1 MTSLSPVHWFEYLA
15 APTHLKIPG
24 KPWKRRETSVEAMV
38 EEATS
43 SSEYRPHHELV
54 KALALATEE
63 SKNCKRVLSKLCK
76 VVDDVKEVIRVQ
88 KAVLILHYLLFYGS
102 DEFIAYMSKQGG
114 STLTKAKYF
123 RVRSGNIDEL
133 TREAELRSSA
143 GDMVALIS
151 DIRILNQVRGDSRSK
166 LKE

>member
-88 KAVLILHYLLFYGS
+88 KVIPHFRIMEKPKTETFVVERDGK
-102 DEFIAYMSKQGG
+102 KQC
-114 STLTKAKYF
+114 LPKF
-123 RVRSGNIDEL
+123 E
-133 TREAELRSSA
+133 
-143 GDMVALIS
+143 
-151 DIRILNQVRGDSRSK
+151 RIC
-166 LKE
+166 

>member
-24 KPWKRRETSVEAMV
+24 KPWKRRVRAKPSLVDSADGLLQETSVEAMV

-63 SKNCKRVLSKLCK
+63 RFSFRAS
-76 VVDDVKEVIRVQ
+76 VV
-88 KAVLILHYLLFYGS
+88 H
-102 DEFIAYMSKQGG
+102 
-114 STLTKAKYF
+114 AKP
-123 RVRSGNIDEL
+123 
-133 TREAELRSSA
+133 
-143 GDMVALIS
+143 
-151 DIRILNQVRGDSRSK
+151 
-166 LKE
+166 